1 MTPAHTAHDNTPA
14 SPATMAK
21 ANPPSRSANP
31 LERLAEALKPDMAA
45 VNALIIDRMQS
56 NIPLIPQLAG
66 HLIAG
71 GGKRIRP
78 LLTLASAALFDYKG
92 SRQHKLA
99 ACVEFIHTAT
109 LLHDD
114 VVDESDQRR
123 GKASANAVF
132 GNEAAVLVGDFLFSR
147 SFQLMVEDGSLEVLR
162 ILSNA
167 SAVIAEGEVL
177 QLSTTNNIDTTE
189 ADYLKVIGAKTA
201 ELFAAACE
209 VGGIVAD
216 RPAGECAALR
226 DYGMYLG
233 YGFQISDDVLDYAA
247 SEERLGKSL
256 GDDFKEGK
264 MTLPVLK
271 ALAKASPAEKDFWQR
286 TMCDLDQ
293 KDGDLAEA
301 QALIRKHKGLDLA
314 LAQARDFAAKG
325 RKCLEAL
332 PGNGIRQDLAE
343 LIDFA
348 VERDY

>member
-1 MTPAHTAHDNTPA
+1 MTLSKPLPEKTQQEAAV
-14 SPATMAK
+14 
-21 ANPPSRSANP
+21 ANP
-31 LERLAEALKPDMAA
+31 LERLAIQLKPDMAA
-45 VNALIIDRMQS
+45 VNDIILSRMQS
-56 NIPLIPQLAG
+56 DIPLIPQLAG

-78 LLTLASAALFDYKG
+78 LLTLASAALFGYSG
-92 SRQHKLA
+92 TRQHKLA

-123 GKASANAVF
+123 GKASANSVF

-167 SAVIAEGEVL
+167 SAVIAEGEVM
-177 QLSTTNNIDTTE
+177 QLTTANNLETTE
-189 ADYLKVIGAKTA
+189 EQYLKVIGAKTA

-209 VGGIVAD
+209 VGAIVAD
-216 RPAGECAALR
+216 RPAGECAAMR

-233 YGFQISDDVLDYAA
+233 IAFQISDDVLDYAA
-247 SEERLGKSL
+247 AEERLGKSV
-256 GDDFKEGK
+256 GDDFREGK

-271 ALAKASPAEKDFWQR
+271 ALSKATPTEKQFWQR
-286 TMCDLDQ
+286 TMGDLDQ
-293 KDGDLAEA
+293 TDEDLAEA
-301 QALIRKHKGLDLA
+301 QTLLKKYKTLPESLA
-314 LAQARDFAAKG
+314 AARDFAAKG
-325 RKCLEAL
+325 KKCLDKL
-332 PGNGIRQDLAE
+332 PGHPLRQDMAE